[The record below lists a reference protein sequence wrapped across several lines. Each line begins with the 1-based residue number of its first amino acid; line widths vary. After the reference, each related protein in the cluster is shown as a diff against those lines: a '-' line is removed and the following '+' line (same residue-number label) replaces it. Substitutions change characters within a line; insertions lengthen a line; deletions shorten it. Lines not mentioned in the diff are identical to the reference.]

1 MAFLDGVK
9 GKISMASYSTVQK
22 AKDMS
27 ELTRLN
33 MAISESET
41 KIKELYSEIGYKV
54 YSAYKEEPLEAVKD
68 EIGQVN
74 DLHQAIEVCKLQ
86 IKSINAMNS
95 CPNCGEKIKPT
106 MIFCSNCGYRLQ
118 EERKEEEKVKKR
130 FCTGC
135 GKPLDPGVS
144 FCTECGKP
152 VEE

>member
-68 EIGQVN
+68 VLADVKCPVIYGVRAGHIG
-74 DLHQAIEVCKLQ
+74 DSMTLPLHARVRIE
-86 IKSINAMNS
+86 A
-95 CPNCGEKIKPT
+95 
-106 MIFCSNCGYRLQ
+106 
-118 EERKEEEKVKKR
+118 
-130 FCTGC
+130 
-135 GKPLDPGVS
+135 
-144 FCTECGKP
+144 
-152 VEE
+152 VEEYGVQFRAI